1 MIPIISTQ
9 LTIEQQT
16 SKVGY
21 KLSTLFPSLSSLD
34 DIFFG
39 SCQMKKDITSQI
51 PLWVIFEKESLESQG
66 FSSTNIFDFLQK
78 YYDWLYCDVENTGSG
93 YQIGEKLLNL
103 VDIEKTREEFVKR
116 LASIYANGIQPD
128 AYSDAGGQL
137 QIENIRNFVKN
148 IRKNFYQKKS
158 TVDGIRYFFRTL
170 YNIQEENVKI
180 EYPKKYL
187 LRLNGG
193 KFYNENF
200 VFLGSTGSYEETNY
214 LSNSYLNYSK
224 IQDGNFYQDYSYL
237 LKVGIQSSY
246 YKDTYKT
253 LAHPAGLK
261 VLFEKTLED
270 YDGPN
275 DNYDSQF
282 TCQQT
287 FLKNYAAYKFI
298 NDYSSNILGVSGD
311 VTYYGLSRCAGC
323 TLYGQFNAPT
333 YVFPN
338 WNTESVI
345 GTNFRNIEIGH
356 MFRLCYDAVIV
367 SNPNAGLT
375 CTSC

>member
-21 KLSTLFPSLSSLD
+21 KLSTLFPALTELN

-39 SCQMKKDITSQI
+39 SCNSKKDISHQI
-51 PLWVIFEKESLESQG
+51 PLWVVFEKESLESQG
-66 FSSTNIFDFLQK
+66 LNSITIFDFLQK
-78 YYDWLYCDVENTGSG
+78 YYDWLYCDTESGSG
-93 YQIGEKLLNL
+93 YQIGQKLLDL
-103 VDIEKTREEFVKR
+103 IDIEKTREEYVKR
-116 LASIYANGIQPD
+116 LASIYANGIED
-128 AYSDAGGQL
+128 SAYSDTGGKLDIQ
-137 QIENIRNFVKN
+137 NVRNFVKN
-148 IRKNFYQKKS
+148 IRKNFYHKKS

-170 YNIQEENVKI
+170 YNIPEENVKI
-180 EYPKKYL
+180 EYPKKFL

-200 VFLGSTGSYEETNY
+200 VFTGSTGSYEDTNA
-214 LSNSYLNYSK
+214 LNSYLNYSRL
-224 IQDGNFYQDYSYL
+224 QDGNFYQDYSYL

-270 YDGPN
+270 YVGPT
-275 DNYDSQF
+275 DDYDSQL

-298 NDYSSNILGVSGD
+298 NDYSGNILGSSGS
-311 VTYYGLSRCAGC
+311 VTYYGLDECAGC
-323 TLYGQFNAPT
+323 TFGIFSAPS
-333 YVFPN
+333 YAFPN
-338 WNTESVI
+338 WHTTEAL
-345 GTNFRNIEIGH
+345 GNDFQNIQIKNI
-356 MFRLCYDAVIV
+356 FSLCYDVITV

-375 CTSC
+375 CSSC